1 MGWNE
6 FYKDEQM
13 EIAKLEGGMPGTLW
27 GWDDY
32 RKSRLKMIR
41 LRKIRLQV
49 LRILR
54 KNNVSYR
61 EAYII
66 LDTAKD
72 ILAKRNSREK
82 I

>member
-13 EIAKLEGGMPGTLW
+13 DIAKLEGDMPGTLW
-27 GWDDY
+27 GRDDY

-41 LRKIRLQV
+41 LRKIRLQI
-49 LRILR
+49 LRMLR

-66 LDTAKD
+66 LDTARD
-72 ILAKRNSREK
+72 LLAKRNSREK